1 MELISKS
8 IVFAFGMFLIFS
20 GFLMF
25 LNPERARAIIG
36 KAGSTIVINYGE
48 LIVRLF
54 LGISFVISAKTNAYE
69 LYFRFFGYFLIISAV
84 ILMLTPMKT
93 HHKFS
98 TKAAE
103 TLKPMYLRICAPF
116 SIGFGLLILV
126 AIIQLFQQTLNLK
139 PET

>member
-8 IVFAFGMFLIFS
+8 IIICFGLFLIYS

-25 LNPERARAIIG
+25 LNPEKARVIIG
-36 KAGSTIVINYGE
+36 KAGSTIIINYGE
-48 LIVRLF
+48 LIVRMLI
-54 LGISFVISAKTNAYE
+54 GISFVICAKTNLYE
-69 LYFRFFGYFLIISAV
+69 QYFSIFGYFLIISAV

-103 TLKPMYLRICAPF
+103 TLKPLYLRICAPF
-116 SIGFGLLILV
+116 SIAFGLLILV
-126 AIIQLFQQTLNLK
+126 AIMQ
-139 PET
+139 

>member
-1 MELISKS
+1 MELVSKV
-8 IVFAFGMFLIFS
+8 IIICFGLFLIYS

-25 LNPERARAIIG
+25 INPEKARVIIG

-48 LIVRLF
+48 LIIRLV
-54 LGISFVISAKTNAYE
+54 LGISFVISAEANAYE
-69 LYFRFFGYFLIISAV
+69 KYFTIFGYFLIISAV

-103 TLKPMYLRICAPF
+103 TLKPIYLRICAPF
-116 SIGFGLLILV
+116 SVSFGILILI
-126 AIIQLFQQTLNLK
+126 AIIK
-139 PET
+139 

>member
-8 IVFAFGMFLIFS
+8 IVFAFGLFLIYS

-25 LNPERARAIIG
+25 FNPERARAIIG

-48 LIVRLF
+48 LIIRLL
-54 LGISFVISAKTNAYE
+54 LGISFVISAKSNAYE
-69 LYFRFFGYFLIISAV
+69 LYFRVFGYFLIISAV
-84 ILMLTPMKT
+84 ILMLTPIKT

-103 TLKPMYLRICAPF
+103 TLRPIYLRICAPF
-116 SIGFGLLILV
+116 SIAFGILILM
-126 AIIQLFQQTLNLK
+126 AIFK
-139 PET
+139 

>member
-48 LIVRLF
+48 LIVRLL

-69 LYFRFFGYFLIISAV
+69 LYFRIFGYFLIISAV

-103 TLKPMYLRICAPF
+103 TLKPLYLRICAPF
-116 SIGFGLLILV
+116 SIAFGILILM
-126 AIIQLFQQTLNLK
+126 AIFK
-139 PET
+139 

>member
-1 MELISKS
+1 MEVISK
-8 IVFAFGMFLIFS
+8 ILVFVFGMFLIFS

-25 LNPERARAIIG
+25 LNPERARATIG
-36 KAGSTIVINYGE
+36 KAGSTIIINYGE
-48 LIVRLF
+48 LIVRLL
-54 LGISFVISAKTNAYE
+54 LGISFVIAAKTNTYE
-69 LYFRFFGYFLIISAV
+69 QYFTIFGYFLIISAV

-126 AIIQLFQQTLNLK
+126 AIIQ
-139 PET
+139 

>member
-8 IVFAFGMFLIFS
+8 IVFAFGLFLIFS

-48 LIVRLF
+48 LIVRLL

-69 LYFRFFGYFLIISAV
+69 LYFRIFGYFLIISAV

-103 TLKPMYLRICAPF
+103 ILKPIYLRICAPF
-116 SIGFGLLILV
+116 SILFGC
-126 AIIQLFQQTLNLK
+126 IILNLVL
-139 PET
+139 